1 MIVVMPEVAV
11 VLEHFIS
18 NLSEKPNLALQ
29 RATAMRVVCAKF
41 VVFITIS
48 LRLNTLQN
56 IVGKRIWKYTV

>member
-29 RATAMRVVCAKF
+29 RATAMRVVCAEF
-41 VVFITIS
+41 VVFIAIP
-48 LRLNTLQN
+48 LRLNTFQN
-56 IVGKRIWKYTV
+56 IV